1 MRKRTTTMHQARSNA
16 MQLFMT
22 ALAVIAG
29 MTFSLAIAISVE
41 ELVFGKVFGFMARHM
56 STQAVEAKSGSRN

>member
-1 MRKRTTTMHQARSNA
+1 

-22 ALAVIAG
+22 ALAVVAG

-41 ELVFGKVFGFMARHM
+41 ELVFGKVFGFMSRRIVMKAA
-56 STQAVEAKSGSRN
+56 QVNSGSQN

>member
-1 MRKRTTTMHQARSNA
+1 

-41 ELVFGKVFGFMARHM
+41 ELVFGKVFGFMFGAW
-56 STQAVEAKSGSRN
+56 SRNLWQ

>member
-1 MRKRTTTMHQARSNA
+1 

-22 ALAVIAG
+22 ALAVTAG

-41 ELVFGKVFGFMARHM
+41 ELVFGKVFGFM
-56 STQAVEAKSGSRN
+56 SRRMGIETSEMNSAERN